1 MVLRDYPGPYGKAR
15 GLRNGAAPKK
25 LCRFEYLEMYPP
37 PISWGATIHIL
48 QYVSGLLI
56 LK

>member
-1 MVLRDYPGPYGKAR
+1 MVLRDYQGPYGKAR

-37 PISWGATIHIL
+37 ISWGATIHIL